1 MKKILFIII
10 LIIILLICIIAGIV
24 YNSNIKDIPIYYN
37 NPNYD
42 SMYDVLL
49 PIYTVTRKGKV
60 ICSYNENLEEGKSKQ
75 LNNTELKNLKNDL
88 KELEDILKKDEGKH
102 SNNAYVSVNGTVYR
116 YVTKEA
122 DDFIKEITN
131 KYFSELT

>member
-1 MKKILFIII
+1 MKKILFIVI
-10 LIIILLICIIAGIV
+10 LIVILLICIIVGIV
-24 YNSNIKDIPIYYN
+24 YSNYTPIYYN

-42 SMYDVLL
+42 NMFDVLL
-49 PIYTVTRKGKV
+49 PIYTVTRTGKV
-60 ICSYNENLEEGKSKQ
+60 ICSYNENLKESKSKQ
-75 LNNTELKNLKNDL
+75 LNNAELKNLKNDL
-88 KELEDILKKDEGKH
+88 KELENILKKDKGQYD
-102 SNNAYVSVNGTVYR
+102 NNAYVLINGRVYR